1 VEKSVLNVDCPE
13 NLGFKKWSLILK
25 ISRSKTTDTA
35 TQLSYT
41 ASNISAQNKRIIV
54 RHLVPFT
61 QSNDGIRTFH
71 LENVDGSAK
80 SWKEFGQWYSSEI
93 LTGTTILPEETKAKM
108 SPVGD
113 EKNPIMK
120 AKLIYD
126 YVQQKSRYV
135 SIQVGIGGWKPMDA

>member
-1 VEKSVLNVDCPE
+1 MEFNFENFKIKKQQILQHNCP
-13 NLGFKKWSLILK
+13 I
-25 ISRSKTTDTA
+25 R
-35 TQLSYT
+35 Q
-41 ASNISAQNKRIIV
+41 NISAQNKRIIV
-54 RHLVPFT
+54 RHFTVFT

-71 LENVDGSAK
+71 LENDGSAK
-80 SWKEFGQWYSSEI
+80 SWKEFGQWYSKI

-108 SPVGD
+108 RALIGD

-135 SIQVGIGGWKPMDA
+135 SIQVGIGGWKPMDAVTLID